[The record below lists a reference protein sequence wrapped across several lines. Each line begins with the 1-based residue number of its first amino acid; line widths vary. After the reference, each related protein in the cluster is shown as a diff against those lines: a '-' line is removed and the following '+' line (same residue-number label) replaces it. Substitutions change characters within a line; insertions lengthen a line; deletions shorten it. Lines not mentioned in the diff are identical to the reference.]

1 MQISRFTSSKPSKF
15 AFASDEK
22 SIRRP
27 TTSFVRRCLRRFPAL
42 PPRMRR
48 EARYCLKPRK
58 GDCLRLTV
66 RSGGSPPFS
75 LSRVPRPVSTRRAQ
89 RPRAE
94 NRAHV
99 SRPARAHR
107 DQRPRRDLRP
117 RAATCV
123 RAPRPAFARREPCPR
138 AATSARVP
146 RPASARRE
154 PCPRIANR
162 ARAPRPAPASR
173 DQRPRTANCARAPR
187 IVPAFRELRLRAA
200 NCVRELCFVFVRCTM
215 YPRVVNRELCDAL

>member
-1 MQISRFTSSKPSKF
+1 MEGATAQFGSGSGDVFSAICGMQISRFTSSKPSKF

-75 LSRVPRPVSTRRAQ
+75 LFRVPRPVSTRRVQ
-89 RPRAE
+89 RQHAV

-99 SRPARAHR
+99 SRPALAHRDQRPRRDLRLRAANRVHVSRPARAQR

-123 RAPRPAFARREPCPR
+123 
-138 AATSARVP
+138 
-146 RPASARRE
+146 
-154 PCPRIANR
+154 
-162 ARAPRPAPASR
+162 
-173 DQRPRTANCARAPR
+173 
-187 IVPAFRELRLRAA
+187 
-200 NCVRELCFVFVRCTM
+200 CT
-215 YPRVVNRELCDAL
+215 P

>member
-75 LSRVPRPVSTRRAQ
+75 LSRVLRPVSACCAQ
-89 RPRAE
+89 YPRAV

-99 SRPARAHR
+99 SRPARA
-107 DQRPRRDLRP
+107 
-117 RAATCV
+117 
-123 RAPRPAFARREPCPR
+123 PRPAPA
-138 AATSARVP
+138 P

-154 PCPRIANR
+154 PCPHAVNRARVSRTAPASREPRPRAANR
-162 ARAPRPAPASR
+162 AQLPQAVNRAPRPAPARR
-173 DQRPRTANCARAPR
+173 DRRPRAATSARESQTAPSSRKP
-187 IVPAFRELRLRAA
+187 
-200 NCVRELCFVFVRCTM
+200 
-215 YPRVVNRELCDAL
+215 

>member
-27 TTSFVRRCLRRFPAL
+27 TTSFVRLCLRRFPAL

-75 LSRVPRPVSTRRAQ
+75 LSRVPRPVSARRAQ
-89 RPRAE
+89 RPRA
-94 NRAHV
+94 V
-99 SRPARAHR
+99 
-107 DQRPRRDLRP
+107 
-117 RAATCV
+117 
-123 RAPRPAFARREPCPR
+123 
-138 AATSARVP
+138 TSARVP

-154 PCPRIANR
+154 LRLYAVNR
-162 ARAPRPAPASR
+162 DRVSRLVPGHHDYAPRTAFTSYVPRLRVVPTRPTPASR
-173 DQRPRTANCARAPR
+173 D
-187 IVPAFRELRLRAA
+187 LRLRAA
-200 NCVRELCFVFVRCTM
+200 NCVRELCSVFVRCTM

>member
-75 LSRVPRPVSTRRAQ
+75 LSRVLRPVSTRRAQ
-89 RPRAE
+89 RPHAV

-117 RAATCV
+117 RAA
-123 RAPRPAFARREPCPR
+123 
-138 AATSARVP
+138 
-146 RPASARRE
+146 
-154 PCPRIANR
+154 N
-162 ARAPRPAPASR
+162 RAPRPAPAHR
-173 DQRPRTANCARAPR
+173 ELRPRAAKRVRAPRPALACCAQRPR
-187 IVPAFRELRLRAA
+187 AA
-200 NCVRELCFVFVRCTM
+200 TCVCT
-215 YPRVVNRELCDAL
+215 P

>member
-89 RPRAE
+89 RLRAV

-107 DQRPRRDLRP
+107 DQRPRAVNRARVSRTAPASRELRP
-117 RAATCV
+117 RAANC
-123 RAPRPAFARREPCPR
+123 
-138 AATSARVP
+138 ARVP
-146 RPASARRE
+146 RTAPACCELRPRAANCARE
-154 PCPRIANR
+154 PRT
-162 ARAPRPAPASR
+162 APASR
-173 DQRPRTANCARAPR
+173 ELRPRAANCARAPR
-187 IVPAFRELRLRAA
+187 IVPASRDLRLRAA
-200 NCVRELCFVFVRCTM
+200 NCVRELCSVFVRCTM
-215 YPRVVNRELCDAL
+215 YPRVVNRELYDAL

>member
-1 MQISRFTSSKPSKF
+1 MQIRRFTSSKPSKF

-22 SIRRP
+22 YIRRP

-89 RPRAE
+89 RPRAV

-99 SRPARAHR
+99 SRPALAPRPASARRDLRLRAVNRVHAPR
-107 DQRPRRDLRP
+107 SAPARRDLRP
-117 RAATCV
+117 RAAN
-123 RAPRPAFARREPCPR
+123 RAQLPQAVNREPR
-138 AATSARVP
+138 T
-146 RPASARRE
+146 
-154 PCPRIANR
+154 
-162 ARAPRPAPASR
+162 APASR
-173 DQRPRTANCARAPR
+173 D
-187 IVPAFRELRLRAA
+187 LRS
-200 NCVRELCFVFVRCTM
+200 
-215 YPRVVNRELCDAL
+215 RVVNRVRASRLVPVYHDHVL

>member
-27 TTSFVRRCLRRFPAL
+27 TTSFVRLCLRRFPAL

-75 LSRVPRPVSTRRAQ
+75 LSRVPRPASACRAQ
-89 RPRAE
+89 RPRAV

-99 SRPARAHR
+99 SRPARAP
-107 DQRPRRDLRP
+107 RPAPASRAQRP
-117 RAATCV
+117 RAA
-123 RAPRPAFARREPCPR
+123 P
-138 AATSARVP
+138 SAREP

-162 ARAPRPAPASR
+162 AREPRPAPASRDLRPRAATCARVPRPAPACRDLRPRAANRAREPRTAPASR
-173 DQRPRTANCARAPR
+173 DQRPRTANCARVLR
-187 IVPAFRELRLRAA
+187 IASASYVLCLCAVPCTRA
-200 NCVRELCFVFVRCTM
+200 L
-215 YPRVVNRELCDAL
+215 

>member
-75 LSRVPRPVSTRRAQ
+75 LSRVLRPVSTRRAQ
-89 RPRAE
+89 RPHAV

-123 RAPRPAFARREPCPR
+123 RAPRTARRAQRPR
-138 AATSARVP
+138 AVTSAR
-146 RPASARRE
+146 E
-154 PCPRIANR
+154 
-162 ARAPRPAPASR
+162 PRPAPACR
-173 DQRPRTANCARAPR
+173 DLRRRAVTSAREPR
-187 IVPAFRELRLRAA
+187 IVPAHRELRLRAA
-200 NCVRELCFVFVRCTM
+200 NCVRELCSVFVRCTM